1 MPPTPARLLSLLAL
15 CAALAGLALA
25 VQAAFEQDWTYSE
38 PYHMQWARRLLAQ
51 RVSERASDPMW
62 NSKTPIMALH
72 VASKEAGRAL
82 GLDGRA
88 LYAAARLPGLL
99 CYVATLGLGYAFARH
114 RLGEAAAALV
124 VLGLAL
130 DPNLIAH
137 SAVATVDAPYTLATL
152 LTLVA
157 AVRLAERPGPGRA
170 LLLGAA
176 LGLAFATKFTAFLLL
191 PGLLL
196 LPLCYGRA
204 ALGGWPGLARAAG
217 LVTLGALLVVN
228 ACYLG
233 VGFAQPLAAAAWKS
247 SPLLALAGSVPGLRL
262 PLPIDFVTG
271 LDICLAHERGRGW
284 SVLILERAFPDG
296 VWWYFLVSWALKTP
310 LLLWAAQLLG
320 LWRVARLG
328 LGPARSALLFLG
340 LNLLLSLGYFSLLFR
355 AQIGYRYMLL
365 GLPLLALVAAQGL
378 AGLPAR
384 ALGLGAL
391 VVGLGTLAENLPY
404 AGNSLA
410 FTSPLVQPKEQAYR
424 FLTNSSIDWG
434 QNDEKVQPWLV
445 EQRAA
450 HPGQPVVWEP
460 THIRPGWNVVGLN
473 SLAGAGSPGQF
484 RWLREHRRPEGHFR
498 HTYLWFTIDP
508 ATYERF
514 LEEDRRLSPRPVDR
528 DICAPGATL
537 VPLEP
542 ASWRAFPPTPRD
554 RNAWVVCA
562 RTAAGADL
570 ALVGEKTGL
579 LLGRA
584 GEEPRDWDRL
594 RAGEELVY
602 RLEPGVHALAAI
614 KMELFGGRFE
624 LRRGTADLS
633 LRPALLLKKG
643 HGRLQLE
650 APAGGPASLSAVG
663 HKYKEDER
671 P

>member
-1 MPPTPARLLSLLAL
+1 MSTESARQAAPLRRLAWGA
-15 CAALAGLALA
+15 AALGLALA
-25 VQAAFEQDWTYSE
+25 LWSAFEQDWTYDE
-38 PYHMQWARRLLAQ
+38 PYHMQWARRLLVR
-51 RVSERASDPMW
+51 RVSERASEPMW

-99 CYVATLGLGYAFARH
+99 CYLATLGLGHAFARS
-114 RLGEAAAALV
+114 RLGETAAALV

-170 LLLGAA
+170 LLLGMA

-196 LPLCYGRA
+196 LPICYGRA

-217 LVTLGALLVVN
+217 LVMLSALLMVN
-228 ACYLG
+228 VSYLG
-233 VGFAQPLAAAAWKS
+233 VGFAQPLSAVVWKS
-247 SPLLALAGSVPGLRL
+247 SPLLALAGAVPGLRL

-284 SVLILERAFPDG
+284 PVLILARAFPDG

-310 LLLWAAQLLG
+310 LLLLAAQLLG

-328 LGPARSALLFLG
+328 LGPARPALLFLG

-365 GLPLLALVAAQGL
+365 GLPLLALLAAQGL
-378 AGLPAR
+378 AGLSAR

-391 VVGLGTLAENLPY
+391 VVGLGTLFENLPY

-434 QNDEKVQPWLV
+434 QNDEKVQSWLAQ
-445 EQRAA
+445 QRLAR
-450 HPGQPVVWEP
+450 PGQSVLWEP
-460 THIRPGWNVVGLN
+460 THIRPGWNVIGLN
-473 SLAGAGSPGQF
+473 SLAGGGSFEQF
-484 RWLREHRRPEGHFR
+484 RWLRERRRPEGHFR
-498 HTYLWFTIDP
+498 HTYLWFTIDAP
-508 ATYERF
+508 TYERF
-514 LEEDRRLSPRPVDR
+514 LDENRHLAPRPADR
-528 DICAPGATL
+528 DSCAPGPAL
-537 VPLEP
+537 ASLEP
-542 ASWRAFPPTPRD
+542 ASWRAFPPSPPG
-554 RNAWVVCA
+554 RNAWVVCVQ
-562 RTAAGADL
+562 TAAGADL
-570 ALVGEKTGL
+570 ALVSERTGL

-584 GEEPRDWDRL
+584 GEEPSRWDRL
-594 RAGEELVY
+594 RPGEELVY
-602 RLEPGVHALAAI
+602 RLDPGVHALAVI

-643 HGRLQLE
+643 RGRLELD
-650 APAGGPASLSAVG
+650 GPTAATV
-663 HKYKEDER
+663 KEDEQ